1 MKRVV
6 ARNMSSYPAYVVNAP
21 VTEVSKAANGVRV
34 ATEVT
39 PSTRPRLLLVGDTH
53 PMPFCASPFVPPRL
67 QTAPG
72 ETATISVYVDG
83 GSRYESS
90 GNNGAAHFLSSLAFS
105 GKNAAAADSL
115 GVFTATAG
123 REQTVYTA
131 KVFKNDVATA
141 MEVLADAVMGTKVTR
156 DPHTS

>member
-1 MKRVV
+1 
-6 ARNMSSYPAYVVNAP
+6 
-21 VTEVSKAANGVRV
+21 
-34 ATEVT
+34 
-39 PSTRPRLLLVGDTH
+39 
-53 PMPFCASPFVPPRL
+53 MPFCASPFIPPWI

-131 KVFKNDVATA
+131 KVFKNDVAKA
-141 MEVLADAVMGTKVTR
+141 MEVLADAVMGTKVTLTPPACIFIFMR
-156 DPHTS
+156 AHSSVWQRSQCFVSAQPTVGKQRNTQVQTSF